1 MRVRIVT
8 ICATV
13 LVMGVAGTASAGA
26 GQAQDGARQTPA
38 KAGAA
43 KADAGRATAGT
54 GRTEVGAALT
64 RSRFSVTNLVSDVGG
79 RAAITDATLVNPWG
93 LAMGK
98 TLWVSATGTG
108 LATVYSGG
116 AGGVRQEK
124 TRVRV
129 PGGRPTGQVVNTGE
143 EFVVKGPGGSGPA
156 TFIFASP
163 SGAITGWN
171 AEADPDDAIIGA
183 FVKGA
188 DFKGLALARTDRG
201 AMLLAADFAGDRVHV
216 FDGDFDRIPM
226 GRDAFRDPG
235 LPEDY
240 APFNVEV
247 VGRSILVAYAKR
259 DPGTGKSV
267 AGRGKGFVSQFN
279 GSGRFV
285 GRFAARGALNAP
297 WAMTLAPKG
306 FGAHSGALLVGNFG
320 DGRINAYDPR
330 NGRPLGPLRSADG
343 RPVTLGGLW
352 DLEPGTAAVGGTNA
366 LWFSAGSDGGT
377 HGLLGLIRPAG
388 AGGSSSPP
396 NASPSPASS
405 HPSSHNSGNSN
416 TSGGSNNSGGRG
428 DSGGSGYGY

>member
-13 LVMGVAGTASAGA
+13 LVMGVAGTASAGTHQARA
-26 GQAQDGARQTPA
+26 GAKQPTAGSGQE
-38 KAGAA
+38 KAGKQTLRNHFA
-43 KADAGRATAGT
+43 
-54 GRTEVGAALT
+54 
-64 RSRFSVTNLVSDVGG
+64 VTNLVSDVSG
-79 RAAITDATLVNPWG
+79 RAAVTDPTLVNPWG

-98 TLWVSATGTG
+98 TLWVSAAGTG

-116 AGGVRQEK
+116 AGTVKQEK
-124 TRVRV
+124 TQVRV
-129 PGGRPTGQVVNTGE
+129 PGGRPTGQVVNMGE

-171 AEADPDDAIIGA
+171 AEADPDDAIISA

-188 DFKGLALARTDRG
+188 DFKGLALAQTNRG
-201 AMLLAADFAGDRVHV
+201 PMLLAADFAHNRVHV
-216 FDGDFDRIPM
+216 FDGDFDRISF
-226 GRDAFRDPG
+226 GRRAFRDPG
-235 LPEDY
+235 LPQDY

-247 VGRSILVAYAKR
+247 VGNSILVAYAKR
-259 DPGTGKSV
+259 DPETGKSV
-267 AGRGKGFVSQFN
+267 AGQGKGFVSQFN

-320 DGRINAYDPR
+320 DGRINAYNPR
-330 NGRPLGPLRSADG
+330 NGRPLGPLRTSDG
-343 RPVTLGGLW
+343 KAITLSGLW
-352 DLEPGTAAVGGTNA
+352 DLEPGTEAVGGTNA

-377 HGLLGLIRPAG
+377 HGLLGLIRPSG
-388 AGGSSSPP
+388 AATSSGSPSGG
-396 NASPSPASS
+396 ASPTPSS
-405 HPSSHNSGNSN
+405 HPSSHNSGSNNNS
-416 TSGGSNNSGGRG
+416 SNNSG
-428 DSGGSGYGY
+428 YNY

>member
-13 LVMGVAGTASAGA
+13 LVMGVAGTASAGTH
-26 GQAQDGARQTPA
+26 QAQAGAKQT
-38 KAGAA
+38 KAGSGPE
-43 KADAGRATAGT
+43 KAGRQNLRNHFA
-54 GRTEVGAALT
+54 
-64 RSRFSVTNLVSDVGG
+64 VTNLVSDVSG
-79 RAAITDATLVNPWG
+79 RAAVTDPTLVNPWG

-98 TLWVSATGTG
+98 TLWVSAAGTG

-116 AGGVRQEK
+116 AGTVKQEK
-124 TRVRV
+124 TQVRV

-171 AEADPDDAIIGA
+171 AEADPDDAIISA

-188 DFKGLALARTDRG
+188 DFKGLALAQTNRG
-201 AMLLAADFAGDRVHV
+201 AMLLAADFARNRIHV
-216 FDGDFDRIPM
+216 FDGDFDRISF
-226 GRDAFRDPG
+226 GRRAFQDPG

-247 VGRSILVAYAKR
+247 VGNSILVAYAKR
-259 DPGTGKSV
+259 DPETGKSV
-267 AGRGKGFVSQFN
+267 AGQGKGFVSQFN

-320 DGRINAYDPR
+320 DGRINAYNPR
-330 NGRPLGPLRSADG
+330 NGRPLGPLRSSDG
-343 RPVTLGGLW
+343 KAITLGGLW
-352 DLEPGTAAVGGTNA
+352 DLERGTETVGGTNS

-377 HGLLGLIRPAG
+377 HGLLGLIRPSG
-388 AGGSSSPP
+388 AANPTSSPTGT
-396 NASPSPASS
+396 ASPSPSAS
-405 HPSSHNSGNSN
+405 HPSSHNSGSNNS
-416 TSGGSNNSGGRG
+416 GSNNSNN
-428 DSGGSGYGY
+428 SGYNY